1 MATLFIVS
9 FIILLTY
16 QAAER
21 VSGKQ
26 LGDYHV

>member
-1 MATLFIVS
+1 MATLFIVL
-9 FIILLTY
+9 FVILLTY

-21 VSGKQ
+21 IGGKQ